1 MPLQKPL
8 LFADRKS
15 LAWVLL
21 FFLLIILFRLFWHYQ
36 EYRSFISKPFY
47 YTYADVVSEKSKHSR
62 GKSYKVLKLH
72 AQNGLRFFTTSY
84 RKDSYANCRL
94 RLQIFP
100 DEKIGFRGYMG
111 TFFVKSRIK
120 EVLPEQE
127 SGYKDTLLANVAVQH
142 DSGMLASFYNA
153 IFFATPLPDT
163 LREQISKLGV
173 SHLIALSGFHLG
185 ILWGIIYGLIRVAYR
200 PLQQRYFPYRF
211 ILIDAGAAT
220 LIVLGLYLWFVGFP
234 PSLVRSYAMLLAGWG
249 VLVAGME
256 LLSFAFLFTVAGML
270 LALFPSLLFSLSF
283 WLSVSGV
290 FAIFLL
296 LKYAQAVDKR
306 IQALLIIPV
315 GIFVL
320 MLPVVHGTFGVTTPY
335 QLLSP
340 VLSLLFVP
348 FYPLVMVLHLVGYG
362 GVFDGVLLKLFALPA
377 EAENHLL
384 PLGVMYG
391 YIALALLSIRYRA
404 AFLLL
409 SGAAFSYALYL
420 FLL

>member
-1 MPLQKPL
+1 MQLQKPQ

-21 FFLLIILFRLFWHYQ
+21 FFVMILLIRLFVHYQ
-36 EYRSFISKPFY
+36 EYLSFVSKPFY
-47 YTYADVVSEKSKHSR
+47 YTYADVISEKSKYSR

-72 AQNGLRFFTTSY
+72 AENRLRFITTSY
-84 RKDSYANCRL
+84 SKDSYANRRL
-94 RLQIFP
+94 RLQLFP

-120 EVLPEQE
+120 EVQSVQ
-127 SGYKDTLLANVAVQH
+127 SGYKERLLAKVTEQH
-142 DSGMLASFYNA
+142 NSETLGSFYNA

-163 LREQISKLGV
+163 LRVQISKLGV

-185 ILWGIIYGLIRVAYR
+185 ILWGIIYGLIKIAYT

-211 ILIDAGAAT
+211 ILIDVGMVT
-220 LIVLGLYLWFVGFP
+220 LIVLGIYLWFVGFP

-270 LALFPSLLFSLSF
+270 LALFPSLLFSLGF

-296 LKYAQAVDKR
+296 LKYAQHIDKR

-320 MLPVVHGTFGVTTPY
+320 MLPVVHGIFGVTTPY

-340 VLSLLFVP
+340 LLSLLFIP
-348 FYPLVMVLHLVGYG
+348 FYPLAMVLHLVGYG

-384 PLGVMYG
+384 PAGMMYG
-391 YIALALLSIRYRA
+391 YIVLALLSIRYRP
-404 AFLLL
+404 AFVLLA
-409 SGAAFSYALYL
+409 GAASSYALYL

>member
-1 MPLQKPL
+1 MHLQKPQ

-21 FFLLIILFRLFWHYQ
+21 FFLMILLIRLLLHYQ
-36 EYRSFISKPFY
+36 EYRSFVSKPFY
-47 YTYADVVSEKSKHSR
+47 YTYADVISEKTKHSR

-72 AQNGLRFFTTSY
+72 GENGLHFITTAY
-84 RKDSYANCRL
+84 TQNSYANKRL

-120 EVLPEQE
+120 EVLPEEQ
-127 SGYKDTLLANVAVQH
+127 GYKETLLAKVAGQH

-153 IFFATPLPDT
+153 IFFASPLPDT
-163 LREQISKLGV
+163 LRTQISKLGV

-185 ILWGIIYGLIRVAYR
+185 ILWGIIYGLIKIVYT

-211 ILIDAGAAT
+211 ILIDAGAVT
-220 LIVLGLYLWFVGFP
+220 LVVLGIYLWFVGFP

-249 VLVAGME
+249 LLVAGME
-256 LLSFAFLFTVAGML
+256 LLSFAFLFAVAGML
-270 LALFPSLLFSLSF
+270 LALFPSLLFSLGF

-290 FAIFLL
+290 FSIFLL
-296 LKYAQAVDKR
+296 LKYAQAVDRR

-320 MLPVVHGTFGVTTPY
+320 MLPLVHGIFGVTTPY
-335 QLLSP
+335 QLFSP

-348 FYPLVMVLHLVGYG
+348 FYPLVMMLHLLGYG
-362 GVFDGVLLKLFALPA
+362 GVFDGLLLTLFALPA

-384 PLGVMYG
+384 PAGAMYG
-391 YIALALLSIRYRA
+391 YIVLALFSIRYRA
-404 AFLLL
+404 AFVLL
-409 SGAAFSYALYL
+409 SGAAFSYSLYL